1 MRRIIL
7 ILVCSSIMVLGSMLS
22 TLVVPKM
29 AATAIGS
36 VIASIILTKASLNR
50 GTSFVELFSNGTAV
64 AVLGSFLLN
73 IMYYLI
79 WGYIRELH
87 GVRATIETLAM
98 ILKSGVF
105 FYMFIVDLLIGF
117 TSILLVI
124 SIVSLMY
131 IGE

>member
-1 MRRIIL
+1 
-7 ILVCSSIMVLGSMLS
+7 MVLGAILS

-36 VIASIILTKASLNR
+36 LVASITLIKASLNK
-50 GTSFVELFSNGTAV
+50 GASYGEMFSNGTAV

-73 IMYYLI
+73 IVYYLV
-79 WGYIRELH
+79 WGYIRELY
-87 GVRATIETLAM
+87 GVRAALETLIM

-117 TSILLVI
+117 TSILLII
-124 SIVSLMY
+124 SIVSLIY

>member
-50 GTSFVELFSNGTAV
+50 GTSFGELFSNGTAV

-79 WGYIRELH
+79 WSYIRELY

>member
-1 MRRIIL
+1 
-7 ILVCSSIMVLGSMLS
+7 MLS

-50 GTSFVELFSNGTAV
+50 GTSFGELFSNGTAV

-79 WGYIRELH
+79 WSYIRELY

>member
-1 MRRIIL
+1 MRRVIL
-7 ILVCSSIMVLGSMLS
+7 ILVCSSIMVLGAILS

-36 VIASIILTKASLNR
+36 LVASITLIKASLNK
-50 GTSFVELFSNGTAV
+50 GASYGEMFSNGTAV

-73 IMYYLI
+73 IVYYLV
-79 WGYIRELH
+79 WGYIRELY
-87 GVRATIETLAM
+87 GVRAALETLIM

-117 TSILLVI
+117 TSILLII
-124 SIVSLMY
+124 SIVSLIY